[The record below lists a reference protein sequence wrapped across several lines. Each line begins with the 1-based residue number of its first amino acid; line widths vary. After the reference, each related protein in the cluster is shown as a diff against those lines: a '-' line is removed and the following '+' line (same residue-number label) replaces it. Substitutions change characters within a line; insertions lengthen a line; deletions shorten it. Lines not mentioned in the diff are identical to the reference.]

1 MSWSKHA
8 KKSTGLG
15 DYKLEKD
22 DYLSPAEVLEKY
34 GETVKIVGA
43 YINTKSKIGDHPVV
57 FIETKDG
64 IKGLDLSPRY
74 TPQWVEIL
82 EDEED
87 RQTIISGGASG
98 TLVKKFS
105 ETWKKEYVAFNI

>member
-8 KKSTGLG
+8 MKSNGLG

-22 DYLSPAEVLEKY
+22 DYLSPADVLEKY

-43 YINTKSKIGDHPVV
+43 YINTKSKIGDHPVI

-74 TPQWVEIL
+74 TPQWVDIL

-87 RQTIISGGASG
+87 RQTIISGGGFQYLNRVSIKAWGESS
-98 TLVKKFS
+98 TPILL
-105 ETWKKEYVAFNI
+105 